1 MNLPLTR
8 PALDSRA
15 AANRTEEIGIAPTAA
30 TPVRPELGPL
40 LAVLLM
46 LIDEHRSAV
55 VHVTAAVRNEG
66 TSTVAREMAAAVAA
80 SGWNVAAIDAHRGS
94 EGGGKDGLL
103 DAAER
108 GDVPVLEP
116 GTINGRPVATGSF
129 SSGGVPAVRLD
140 NVRSL
145 YAQMRSQYALTVV
158 DCPPVLSGSGAAV
171 LGSAADGT
179 VLVVEAERTRVED
192 VHRACERL
200 QQVGAPVLGVV
211 LNKSRSRVP
220 RLIGRFL

>member
-1 MNLPLTR
+1 MNLPLAATT
-8 PALDSRA
+8 LDSPGATTRSPETPFPPLPA
-15 AANRTEEIGIAPTAA
+15 A
-30 TPVRPELGPL
+30 PVRPELGPL

-46 LIDEHRSAV
+46 LVDEHRSAV
-55 VHVTAAVRNEG
+55 VHVTAAAGREG
-66 TSTVAREMAAAVAA
+66 TSTVAREVAAAVAA
-80 SGWNVAAIDAHRGS
+80 SGCKDVALVDAHPGGRGA
-94 EGGGKDGLL
+94 GLL

-116 GTINGRPVATGSF
+116 ATVNGSPVATGSF
-129 SSGGVPAVRLD
+129 SSGRVPAARLD
-140 NVRSL
+140 SVRSL
-145 YAQMRSQYALTVV
+145 YAQLRTRYALTVV
-158 DCPPVLSGSGAAV
+158 DCPPVLSGGGAAV

-179 VLVVEAERTRVED
+179 VLVVEAERTRVAD
-192 VHRACERL
+192 VNRAHELL